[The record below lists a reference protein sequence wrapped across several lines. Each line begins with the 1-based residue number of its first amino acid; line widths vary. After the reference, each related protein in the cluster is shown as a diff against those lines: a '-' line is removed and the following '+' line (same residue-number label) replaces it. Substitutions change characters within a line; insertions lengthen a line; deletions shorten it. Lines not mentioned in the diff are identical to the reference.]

1 MLSARNVYWL
11 FVIFICGVFLT
22 SSWPSAAQGETTV
35 TVDTEP
41 GKPVLIE
48 INRMA
53 KLRSSEVIKR
63 AHIVNPKIA
72 EIIYSDTQS
81 PNWVFVSGKAIGATQ
96 LTLWGDGNRMLGTFE
111 VIVRPDVSGLKKQI
125 HEIFPQ
131 EHVYVR
137 DSGEFITLTGTIS
150 GAAKLKEILL
160 LAEAYAPPTQGTPET
175 PGTSTKIINLLQ
187 VGGVQQVMLEVRI
200 AEISKKVGHKL
211 GVNFSLEVE
220 NGFGLSM
227 LDNLTAIPSEGWPG
241 NPLQISTAVNAA
253 LGFISGEEIVTV
265 AVDALQEDGLL
276 KILAKPT
283 LIAQSGQSASFLA
296 GGEFPFPVSEDNDI
310 TIEWKPFGV
319 GLNFTPT
326 VLGDG
331 RISLLVAPEVSELDF
346 TRTISFG
353 GFVVPSIETRRMSTV
368 VELADN
374 QSFAI
379 AGLLKNFVRESVAEF
394 PLLGDI
400 PILGALF
407 RSSKY
412 QKDETE
418 LVVIV
423 TPHLVKPVDGDALP
437 LPTDSFLDPSA
448 FELLLLGMLEGKGQ
462 KTPLTVAATAGEG
475 TVPPAL
481 EGDFGHIIPE

>member
-11 FVIFICGVFLT
+11 FVIYSCCVLLT
-22 SSWPSAAQGETTV
+22 SGWPSAAQGETTV

-41 GKPVLIE
+41 GKPVLLE

-53 KLRSSEVIKR
+53 KLRSSEIIKR

-72 EIIYSDTQS
+72 EIVYSETQS
-81 PNWVFVSGKAIGATQ
+81 PNWVFVSGQSIGATQ
-96 LTLWGDGNRMLGTFE
+96 LTLWGDENRMLGTFE

-131 EHVYVR
+131 EHVYIR
-137 DSGEFITLTGTIS
+137 DSGDHITLTGTIS
-150 GAAKLKEILL
+150 GAAKLKEILV
-160 LAEAYAPPTQGTPET
+160 LAEAYAPE
-175 PGTSTKIINLLQ
+175 KIVNLLQ

-200 AEISKKVGHKL
+200 AEISKKVGHNL
-211 GVNFSLEVE
+211 GVNFSVEVE

-227 LDNLTAIPSEGWPG
+227 LDGLTSLPEEGWPG
-241 NPLQISTAVNAA
+241 NPLKVSSAVNAA

-296 GGEFPFPVSEDNDI
+296 GGEFPFPVSEDDDI
-310 TIEWKPFGV
+310 SIEWKPFGV

-331 RISLLVAPEVSELDF
+331 RISLLVSPEVSELDF
-346 TRTISFG
+346 TKTVSFS
-353 GFVVPSIETRRMSTV
+353 GFVVPSIDTRRMSTV

-379 AGLLKNFVRESVAEF
+379 AGLLKNYARESVAKF

-437 LPTDSFLDPSA
+437 LPTDSFIDPSA
-448 FELLLLGMLEGKGQ
+448 FELLLLGMLEGKAQ
-462 KTPLTVAATAGEG
+462 KTPQTVSVSAGDG
-475 TVPPAL
+475 AVPPAL

>member
-11 FVIFICGVFLT
+11 FVIYSCCVLLT
-22 SSWPSAAQGETTV
+22 SGWPSAAQGETTV

-41 GKPVLIE
+41 GKPVLLE

-53 KLRSSEVIKR
+53 KLRSSEIIKR

-72 EIIYSDTQS
+72 EIVYSETQS
-81 PNWVFVSGKAIGATQ
+81 PNWVFVSGQSIGATQ
-96 LTLWGDGNRMLGTFE
+96 LTLWGDENRMLGTFE

-131 EHVYVR
+131 EHVYIR
-137 DSGEFITLTGTIS
+137 DSGDHITLTGTIS
-150 GAAKLKEILL
+150 GAAKLKEILV
-160 LAEAYAPPTQGTPET
+160 LAEAYAPE
-175 PGTSTKIINLLQ
+175 KIVNLLQ

-200 AEISKKVGHKL
+200 AEISKKVGHNL

-227 LDNLTAIPSEGWPG
+227 LDGLTSLPDEGWPG
-241 NPLQISTAVNAA
+241 NPLKVSSAVNAA
-253 LGFISGEEIVTV
+253 LGFISGDEIVTL

-296 GGEFPFPVSEDNDI
+296 GGEFPFPVSEDDDI
-310 TIEWKPFGV
+310 SIEWKPFGV

-331 RISLLVAPEVSELDF
+331 RISLLVSPEVSELDF
-346 TRTISFG
+346 TKTVSFS
-353 GFVVPSIETRRMSTV
+353 GFVVPSIDTRRMSTV

-379 AGLLKNFVRESVAEF
+379 AGLLKNYARESVVKF

-437 LPTDSFLDPSA
+437 LPTDSFIDPSA
-448 FELLLLGMLEGKGQ
+448 FELLLLGRLEGKVQ
-462 KTPLTVAATAGEG
+462 KTPQTVSVSAGDG
-475 TVPPAL
+475 AVPPTL